1 MYSYEVTITF
11 LLSLHKLFTI
21 DNIHRN
27 VFLFSFVL
35 SIDFSVFYCII
46 NRSTKNLKGAPMFQ
60 QLSDTELMIM
70 EYLWSQNTPKTFSE
84 IKAFFEATTNK
95 NWKKQTLS
103 TFLLRLV
110 KKEALYANHQEAKV
124 TYYPALSS
132 EEYYQQYTSQIIQ
145 TSFHGSL
152 TSFIS
157 AFTGNKKL
165 SASDKEELMDF
176 LKGL

>member
-1 MYSYEVTITF
+1 
-11 LLSLHKLFTI
+11 
-21 DNIHRN
+21 
-27 VFLFSFVL
+27 
-35 SIDFSVFYCII
+35 
-46 NRSTKNLKGAPMFQ
+46 
-60 QLSDTELMIM
+60 MIM

-145 TSFHGSL
+145 TSFMVL
-152 TSFIS
+152 NFFYP
-157 AFTGNKKL
+157 ALTGNKKL

>member
-1 MYSYEVTITF
+1 
-11 LLSLHKLFTI
+11 
-21 DNIHRN
+21 
-27 VFLFSFVL
+27 
-35 SIDFSVFYCII
+35 
-46 NRSTKNLKGAPMFQ
+46 MFQ
-60 QLSDTELMIM
+60 QLSDTELIIM
-70 EYLWSQNTPKTFSE
+70 EYLWSQNIPKTFSE
-84 IKAFFEATTNK
+84 IKK
-95 NWKKQTLS
+95 
-103 TFLLRLV
+103 RV
-110 KKEALYANHQEAKV
+110 LYANHQEAKV

>member
-1 MYSYEVTITF
+1 
-11 LLSLHKLFTI
+11 
-21 DNIHRN
+21 
-27 VFLFSFVL
+27 
-35 SIDFSVFYCII
+35 
-46 NRSTKNLKGAPMFQ
+46 
-60 QLSDTELMIM
+60 MIM

-84 IKAFFEATTNK
+84 IKAFFETNTSK

-110 KKEALYANHQEAKV
+110 KKEVLYANHQEAKV

-145 TSFHGSL
+145 TSFHDSL

>member
-1 MYSYEVTITF
+1 
-11 LLSLHKLFTI
+11 
-21 DNIHRN
+21 
-27 VFLFSFVL
+27 
-35 SIDFSVFYCII
+35 
-46 NRSTKNLKGAPMFQ
+46 MFQ

-70 EYLWSQNTPKTFSE
+70 EYLWSQNIPKTFSE

-145 TSFHGSL
+145 TSFHFNRREFTDIVHIERQFQPFQSDLLNPFPFEIIIGSQGSKIQFVPFL
-152 TSFIS
+152 NESGSSPGFLIHPHFI
-157 AFTGNKKL
+157 F
-165 SASDKEELMDF
+165 
-176 LKGL
+176 

>member
-1 MYSYEVTITF
+1 
-11 LLSLHKLFTI
+11 
-21 DNIHRN
+21 
-27 VFLFSFVL
+27 
-35 SIDFSVFYCII
+35 
-46 NRSTKNLKGAPMFQ
+46 
-60 QLSDTELMIM
+60 MIM

-145 TSFHGSL
+145 TSFHSSL

>member
-1 MYSYEVTITF
+1 
-11 LLSLHKLFTI
+11 
-21 DNIHRN
+21 
-27 VFLFSFVL
+27 
-35 SIDFSVFYCII
+35 
-46 NRSTKNLKGAPMFQ
+46 MFQ
-60 QLSDTELMIM
+60 QLSDAEFMIM
-70 EYLWSQNTPKTFSE
+70 DYLWSQNTPKTFSE
-84 IKAFFEATTNK
+84 IKSFFDITTDK
-95 NWKKQTLS
+95 NWKKQTLN

-110 KKEALYANHQEAKV
+110 KKGYLYANHQEAKA
-124 TYYPALSS
+124 TYYPTLSS